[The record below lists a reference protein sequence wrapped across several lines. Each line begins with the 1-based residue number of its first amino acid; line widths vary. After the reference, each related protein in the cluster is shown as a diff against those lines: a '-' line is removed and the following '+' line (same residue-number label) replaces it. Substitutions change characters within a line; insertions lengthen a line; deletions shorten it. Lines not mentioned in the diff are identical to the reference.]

1 MITEIRMIMILILN
15 MIKLMIRHILF
26 FLIISHRLDKLQVE
40 LAGHKSQEVVF
51 RHQLLLLVGLA
62 VATESKIY
70 CLLPYITSY
79 ITLPHIILC
88 FDR

>member
-40 LAGHKSQEVVF
+40 LAGHKSQEVVL

-62 VATESKIY
+62 IAASTE
-70 CLLPYITSY
+70 LLAALAHLNSY
-79 ITLPHIILC
+79 VHIHT
-88 FDR
+88 R